1 MHAKSDN
8 IKVMIYDDANEI
20 TEQLFESLLSRY
32 QISLETTMRG
42 SDFIFDYVNLIYYKY
57 HKIMSI
63 LNAVVHILILR
74 TG

>member
-1 MHAKSDN
+1 MHVKSDN
-8 IKVMIYDDANEI
+8 IEVMIYDDANEV

-32 QISLETTMRG
+32 QIGLETTMRV
-42 SDFIFDYVNLIYYKY
+42 SDFFFDYVNLIYYKY

-63 LNAVVHILILR
+63 LNAVVHISILQ

>member
-8 IKVMIYDDANEI
+8 IEVMIYNDANEV

-32 QISLETTMRG
+32 QIGLETTMRG
-42 SDFIFDYVNLIYYKY
+42 SEFIFDYVNLIYYKC

-63 LNAVVHILILR
+63 LNAAVHISIHWI
-74 TG
+74 G